1 MGARAAPYQTAR
13 ADAERPAALDSGG
26 QGEVSGVEG
35 LRLKIDSV
43 LGNLPGHDL
52 TVESDTPVERIE
64 ELFAAHTT
72 LPGILLSR
80 GGRHAGMVPRGRFTE
95 CLARPLGREFYA
107 GRPISQ
113 LVSTERIQT
122 LRMDS
127 NDRLEMAAQIAL
139 LRPAGQAYEPVVVAF
154 PDGRHCVL
162 DMQVILLQ
170 LARFYDIAT
179 TQNRGLLE
187 NVQAYA
193 GRLESTLDDL
203 RRTEERLVLDIQV
216 RERTEQ
222 HLRDNRIRLL
232 RQTTALQE
240 IAKLDAMRLSDFDR
254 AMTNITGVIAMTLRI
269 DSVGIWMMDET
280 PDGPALTK
288 VAQHHACRAAAGDE
302 TGAGTLPLNDY
313 PLYRTALMRDRSLV
327 VADVESDIRVA
338 ELLDPVLHPS
348 GVTSLMHVCVQ
359 VEQRQVGVVRC
370 EHRGKPRTWAD
381 DEVNFVEAAI
391 NFVALVTVGRERK
404 QAVQALHDSELRLL
418 HLLETSPVGVCI
430 IDRQGRIHFSNP
442 SLCALF
448 GRSRDAL
455 LTTDFAGLYL
465 DPERHGECL
474 EIFDAAACVRGVET
488 AFRRSDGEI
497 RWTIMS
503 WEPSVLDGRGVIVVW
518 LFEITGLKEAED
530 DLRQAKEE
538 AEAATRAK
546 STFLA
551 TMSHE
556 IRTPMNGVLGMLDIL
571 SRSKL
576 DSDQRRSVAV
586 IRESGVSLLSIIDD
600 ILDFSKVE
608 AGRLDLEQVPMTLT
622 DTVEGVAATLT
633 PAAWQKGLRI
643 VTFIDPAIP
652 RWLIGDPMRLRQILF
667 NLVGNAIK
675 FTATGSVTLRIDLI
689 AIRDGRAEIRVRVID
704 TGIGLTDE
712 QAARLFQPFTQAES
726 STTRRFGGTGL
737 GLSICRLL
745 AQLMGGGIGVDSV
758 SGRGSSFRVEL
769 SLPVVE
775 GAWTEHSMGLVDLTG
790 ITVALV
796 VPEEDERE
804 VVTRYL
810 EADGAVVA
818 GFGDA
823 AGATAWMR
831 AKPHSPAPFQ
841 GIAKFHAGQPT
852 VALLDASVAPAAFP
866 FPAVPRVKL
875 AVDARPFRRGGLN
888 RMVAIAAGRLDENGG
903 DQPDAGMLDHPVL
916 LDPGGPILV
925 ADDHPINREVIVL
938 QLAQLGCEA
947 DAVNDGA
954 EALMAMGRREYV
966 LLLTDCD
973 MPVLDGLQLTM
984 AIRAQE
990 ATEAGAFRRRLPI
1003 VGITANA
1010 HAGDVERCISGG
1022 MDDCLTKPVE
1032 TARLGR
1038 ALARWLPEAEPREED
1053 GGGGAGGIADGVGK
1067 AGGDAHGSPADA
1079 ATEPPAGTPEE
1090 PPIDTRGF
1098 RELLGDDLEA
1108 IGGLLKRYLQAS
1120 APVHDEL
1127 AAAIAS
1133 GQPADVVKR
1142 HAHKLKGAS
1151 GMVGA
1156 ATLAGVCQDLESAGA
1171 ADDRAAIAA
1180 AGSRLDAE
1188 WNRVADFIERF

>member
-1 MGARAAPYQTAR
+1 MTAR
-13 ADAERPAALDSGG
+13 PAVQQAPRPAETGPGEAGADGS
-26 QGEVSGVEG
+26 GEVPGVEG
-35 LRLKIDSV
+35 LRLKVDSV

-64 ELFAAHTT
+64 ELFAAHPT

-80 GGRHAGMVPRGRFTE
+80 SGRHAGMVPRGRFTE

-107 GRPISQ
+107 GRPVAQ
-113 LVSTERIQT
+113 MVSTERMQA
-122 LRMDS
+122 LRLDS

-139 LRPAGQAYEPVVVAF
+139 LRPGGQSYEPVVVAF

-179 TQNRGLLE
+179 SQNRGLLE

-193 GRLESTLDDL
+193 ARLESTLDEL

-254 AMTNITGVIAMTLRI
+254 ALTNITGVIAMTLRI
-269 DSVGIWMMDET
+269 DSVSIWIMEEGA
-280 PDGPALTK
+280 DGPALTK
-288 VAQHHACRAAAGDE
+288 VAQHQACRAAAGDE
-302 TGAGTLPLNDY
+302 TGGGALPLNDY
-313 PLYRTALMRDRSLV
+313 PLYRRALMRDRSLV

-338 ELLDPVLHPS
+338 ELLDPVLRPS
-348 GVTSLMHVCVQ
+348 GVSSLMHICVQ

-370 EHRGKPRTWAD
+370 EHRGTPRTWAD

-391 NFVALVTVGRERK
+391 NFVALVTIGRERK

-442 SLCALF
+442 SLCDLF
-448 GRSRDAL
+448 GRSRDQL
-455 LTTDFAGLYL
+455 LTTDFEGLYL
-465 DPERHGECL
+465 DPAQHGACL
-474 EIFDAAACVRGVET
+474 EVFDANACVRGVET
-488 AFRRSDGEI
+488 AFRRADGEI

-518 LFEITGLKEAED
+518 LFEISGLKEAESS
-530 DLRQAKEE
+530 LRQAKEE

-571 SRSKL
+571 SRSRL

-633 PAAWQKGLRI
+633 LAAWQKGLRL

-675 FTATGSVTLRIDLI
+675 FTSGGSVTLRIDLD
-689 AIRDGRAEIRVRVID
+689 AVRDGRANVLVRVID
-704 TGIGLTDE
+704 TGIGLTPE

-745 AQLMGGGIGVDSV
+745 AQLMGGTIGVDSAP
-758 SGRGSSFRVEL
+758 GKGSAFRVEL

-775 GAWTEHSMGLVDLTG
+775 GAWTEHAMGLVNLDG
-790 ITVALV
+790 VGVVVI
-796 VPEEDERE
+796 VPEEDERA
-804 VVTRYL
+804 VAMRYL
-810 EADGAVVA
+810 QADGALVA
-818 GFGDA
+818 GFADAASAASWMAATGAGSMGSSAVILLDAGVA
-823 AGATAWMR
+823 AGA
-831 AKPHSPAPFQ
+831 
-841 GIAKFHAGQPT
+841 
-852 VALLDASVAPAAFP
+852 ALPV
-866 FPAVPRVKL
+866 VPRVRL
-875 AVDARPFRRGGLN
+875 GSDAKPFRRGGLN
-888 RMVAIAAGRLDENGG
+888 RMVAVAAGRLAEDSA
-903 DQPDAGMLDHPVL
+903 DQPDAGMLEEQVTL
-916 LDPGGPILV
+916 APGGPILV

-947 DAVNDGA
+947 DAVNDGV
-954 EALMAMGRREYV
+954 EALAALDRRPYV

-973 MPVLDGLQLTM
+973 MPEMDGMQLTM
-984 AIRAQE
+984 AIRERE
-990 ATEAGAFRRRLPI
+990 AAGGPRLPI

-1010 HAGDVERCISGG
+1010 HAGDVERCIAGG

-1032 TARLGR
+1032 TMRLGR
-1038 ALARWLPEAEPREED
+1038 ALARWLPEADGEPAREPEGEPASESEGEPEC
-1053 GGGGAGGIADGVGK
+1053 GGGGEAQTGD
-1067 AGGDAHGSPADA
+1067 GDAEAEPAAGTAPPDP
-1079 ATEPPAGTPEE
+1079 PPAAE

-1098 RELLGDDLEA
+1098 RELLGDDHEA
-1108 IGGLLKRYLQAS
+1108 IRGLLARYVQAS
-1120 APVHDEL
+1120 APVHNAL
-1127 AAAIAS
+1127 AGAIRS
-1133 GQPADVVKR
+1133 GEPADAVKR

-1156 ATLAGVCQDLESAGA
+1156 AALAGVCEDLERAGA
-1171 ADDRAAIAA
+1171 AGDAAAIA
-1180 AGSRLDAE
+1180 GHGPRLAE
-1188 WNRVADFIERF
+1188 EWSRVARFIEQF